1 MTGRGMH
8 GGGKRFMTDRVLR
21 VANERSPGTPVCHP
35 NDVHRPKALREP
47 HDSTGAKARN
57 NSSLFGTTEVVPLLQ
72 NSHCSAS
79 PDIAPSCRTEIRSIS
94 RPRSNEAEYI
104 ELHATSAFSFL
115 AGGAL
120 PERLMERARELEMP
134 AMAIADRNGVYG
146 AARFHTAAQGCG
158 TKAHIGAE
166 IAVSSFGNR
175 LTPPGWLPHQFPN
188 APARVVLLC
197 ASQAGY
203 QNLCQLITRFKMRE
217 TTKAEG
223 AATIE
228 DMEEFAG
235 GLICLTGG
243 EEGPLAAALA
253 NGGESQARKIVD
265 QLAAIY
271 GRGNVYIELQRH
283 QERAEE
289 CRNQA
294 LLSLAASMGLPV
306 IATNGVCYAVEK
318 DRELLD
324 VFTAICHHTTLDKAG
339 RLLSVNAARHVRT
352 ASEMAALFD
361 DIPEAIANTRIVSG
375 RLEFS
380 LANLGYEFPHYPMPE
395 GETMDSFLA
404 KRVEEG
410 VRKRYG
416 SPAKRHLLD
425 KARAQVKHELALIAK
440 LGFAGYFLIVWDI
453 IRYCQ
458 WRGFLVQGRGSAANS
473 AVCYALEITAV
484 DPVGMELLFERF
496 LSENRGEWPDIDLDL
511 ASGDEREQ
519 VIQYV
524 YERYGA
530 LGSAMTANVITYRG
544 RSAARE
550 VGKALGFEDE
560 QSARLSGLMGH
571 WEWRGPNDTMEKHFA
586 NAGFDVRHP
595 RIAHYLDLCLR
606 MKDLPR
612 HLGQHSGGMVICA
625 GLLNRVVP
633 IERASMPGRTVIQWD
648 KEDCAD
654 MGLIKVDLLG
664 LGMLAAVKETIELI
678 PKHYG
683 KQVDLATL
691 PEDPA
696 VYETLR
702 KADTVGMF
710 QVESRAQ
717 MASIPHNAPARF
729 YDLVV
734 QVAIIRPGP
743 IVGKMMHPYMRRRQ
757 GKEEVTYPHPSLEL
771 VLKRT
776 MGVPL
781 FQEQLL
787 RMAMTV
793 ASFSGAEAEELRRA
807 VGMRRSMQ
815 RMKDLEGRLRSGMTR
830 NGIGVEAQ
838 DNIVQ
843 AISSF
848 AMYGFPE
855 SHAASFA
862 LIAYA
867 SAYLKVHYL
876 AAFTCGLL
884 NNQPMGFYSP
894 AVLVKDAQRHGLRV
908 KPIDVQRSEW
918 LCTLEKETDGSIS
931 LRLGMNYA
939 KGLRQSSAEALVAAR
954 SEGRLASVDD
964 LARRVPALNRKEL
977 VALAQIGALNSLGEV
992 EHRRD
997 ALWQVEWAGRP
1008 AGPLL
1013 RGAEEQVSQSA
1024 GQRVSECGSC
1034 YPWSQNRDRG
1044 HPRLKDVPQGLRPQC
1059 SCGFH
1064 GTGPRGCPAV
1074 PLQNKAYATS
1084 SSPLRQMTA
1093 EERLAADF
1101 AGTGLTTGPHPMAY
1115 VRTELRAEGI
1125 RTARDL
1131 ETCRSGGWAAIA
1143 GCVIAR
1149 QRPGTAKGFV
1159 FLSVEDETGIANV
1172 ILTPDVFERDRLV
1185 VTRNRF
1191 LRIEGPVQ
1199 NQEGVIHVKAQR
1211 IVPLEVTSAEVRS
1224 RDFR

>member
-1 MTGRGMH
+1 MIARGMF
-8 GGGKRFMTDRVLR
+8 GGWRRSTT
-21 VANERSPGTPVCHP
+21 ERSIHVPNTKSPGTPVCHP
-35 NDVHRPKALREP
+35 NDEYRPVAPEATTNVHAQTRSTIAR
-47 HDSTGAKARN
+47 DS
-57 NSSLFGTTEVVPLLQ
+57 
-72 NSHCSAS
+72 
-79 PDIAPSCRTEIRSIS
+79 
-94 RPRSNEAEYI
+94 EYI

-115 AGGAL
+115 AGASL
-120 PERLMERARELEMP
+120 PERLIQRAVELEMP
-134 AMAIADRNGVYG
+134 AIALADRNGVYG
-146 AARFHTAAQGCG
+146 AARFHTAAQPCQV
-158 TKAHIGAE
+158 KAHIGAE
-166 IAVSSFGNR
+166 IAVESFGNR
-175 LTPPGWLPHQFPN
+175 ATPAAWLPHQFPLE
-188 APARVVLLC
+188 PARVVLLC
-197 ASQAGY
+197 SSQIGY

-217 TTKAEG
+217 ATKAEG

-228 DMEEFAG
+228 DLEEFSA

-243 EEGPLAAALA
+243 EEGALA
-253 NGGESQARKIVD
+253 GALARGGESEARKITER
-265 QLAAIY
+265 LTAIY
-271 GRGNVYIELQRH
+271 GRGNVYVELQRH
-283 QERAEE
+283 QEREEE
-289 CRNQA
+289 CRNQS
-294 LLSLAASMGLPV
+294 LLRVAESMGLPV
-306 IATNGVCYAVEK
+306 IATNGVRYAEVG

-324 VFTAICHHTTLDKAG
+324 VFTAIRNHTSLDLAG
-339 RLLSVNAARHVRT
+339 RLLVRNTARHLRT
-352 ASEMAALFD
+352 AREMAALYR
-361 DIPEAIANTRIVSG
+361 DIPEAIANTRIVSE

-380 LANLGYEFPHYPMPE
+380 LENLGYEFPHYPMPE

-416 SPAKRHLLD
+416 SPMKRHLLQ
-425 KARAQVKHELALIAK
+425 KARAQVKHELEVIAK

-473 AVCYALEITAV
+473 AVCYALELTAV

-530 LGSAMTANVITYRG
+530 LGAAMTANVISYRG

-550 VGKALGFEDE
+550 VGKALGFEEE
-560 QSARLSGLMGH
+560 QAARLSGLMGH
-571 WEWRGPNDTMEKHFA
+571 WEWRGENDTMEKHFA
-586 NAGFDVRHP
+586 QAGFDVRHP
-595 RIAHYLDLCLR
+595 RIGKYLDLCLR
-606 MKDLPR
+606 MRDLPR

-664 LGMLAAVKETIELI
+664 LGMMAAVKDAIELI
-678 PKHYG
+678 PRHYG
-683 KQVDLATL
+683 KQVDLALL
-691 PEDPA
+691 PEDPQ

-717 MASIPHNAPARF
+717 MASIPHNAPVRF

-757 GKEEVTYPHPSLEL
+757 GKEEVTYPHPSLEP

-776 MGVPL
+776 LGVPL

-787 RMAMTV
+787 RMAMVV
-793 ASFSGAEAEELRRA
+793 ASFTGAEAEELRRA

-830 NGIGVEAQ
+830 NGIGAEAQ
-838 DNIVQ
+838 ENIVQ
-843 AISSF
+843 GISSF

-908 KPIDVQRSEW
+908 RPIDVQRSEW
-918 LCTLEKETDGSIS
+918 LCTLEAETDGSVS

-939 KGLRQSSAEALVAAR
+939 KGLRQTSAEALVAAR
-954 SEGRLASVDD
+954 SAAGFKSVDD
-964 LARRVPALNRKEL
+964 FARRVPELNRKEL
-977 VALAQIGALNSLGEV
+977 VALAQIGALNALGEV

-1008 AGPLL
+1008 VGPLL
-1013 RGAEEQVSQSA
+1013 RGAGAEREGEA
-1024 GQRVSECGSC
+1024 A
-1034 YPWSQNRDRG
+1034 
-1044 HPRLKDVPQGLRPQC
+1044 
-1059 SCGFH
+1059 
-1064 GTGPRGCPAV
+1064 AV
-1074 PLQNKAYATS
+1074 PTLRSPRRPKDGAPAEQRGGGAAM
-1084 SSPLRQMTA
+1084 PLRQMTT
-1093 EERLAADF
+1093 EERLAADYS
-1101 AGTGLTTGPHPMAY
+1101 GTGLTTGPHPMAY
-1115 VRTELRAEGI
+1115 HRAELRSEGILSATELEQ
-1125 RTARDL
+1125 
-1131 ETCRSGGWAAIA
+1131 CRSGKFVRTA

-1159 FLSVEDETGIANV
+1159 FLSLEDETGIANV

-1199 NQEGVIHVKAQR
+1199 NQDGVIHVKAQR
-1211 IVPLEVTSAEVRS
+1211 IVPLEVTRVEVRS